1 MRVRDIFREYYGKEY
16 KEIEEKSLIGSE
28 NGNTNYVISS
38 FDNIV
43 SKIYSDEERFKYY
56 TIQRTFRTKPSH
68 EPLWGKDSFLLPFNI
83 MMSTFCDCTTIREE
97 ILKAIFFL
105 RKLNINPADL
115 VYVCTQNDKE
125 IVDELKKEKEGIKSS
140 ICVNERAL
148 AWKAIVNGNP
158 LEGHYLKIY
167 KRHYTGFVLVVDCT
181 IINLVNRQI
190 VDISYS
196 ELVLETLNSGKN
208 TIYECRLLD
217 ELILK
222 NNYLK
227 IGDRYKFCAM
237 FISIMAV
244 LIDGG
249 IPSASKLGSPIR
261 KLIKNVYYEIYGDIN
276 LIINNIDI
284 AIKALENYEI
294 STRNNK
300 ELYIDIWK
308 REFVRIENI
317 NRQGNE
323 KLVECFKK
331 LWKYKNCV
339 YDSLKFLEDTYGIDH
354 RYSLE
359 VYTRN
364 FEKEKEITMMQFEGK
379 HPTCAIPLDIS
390 EKDDSLEFL
399 SELFAERL

>member
-1 MRVRDIFREYYGKEY
+1 
-16 KEIEEKSLIGSE
+16 
-28 NGNTNYVISS
+28 
-38 FDNIV
+38 
-43 SKIYSDEERFKYY
+43 
-56 TIQRTFRTKPSH
+56 
-68 EPLWGKDSFLLPFNI
+68 
-83 MMSTFCDCTTIREE
+83 
-97 ILKAIFFL
+97 
-105 RKLNINPADL
+105 
-115 VYVCTQNDKE
+115 
-125 IVDELKKEKEGIKSS
+125 
-140 ICVNERAL
+140 
-148 AWKAIVNGNP
+148 
-158 LEGHYLKIY
+158 
-167 KRHYTGFVLVVDCT
+167 
-181 IINLVNRQI
+181 VNRQI